1 MSYFNHAFKKT
12 MLGSSDFVE
21 GAKGKLGTTGNILT
35 KGQFGFVDKDWNL
48 VDIGSAPTDCCPL
61 TLVAGSLLAK
71 DKIGAFHGGYK
82 ETNKSKVINPRYV
95 HKFYRVDDCAPQ
107 NHIIAIGYTPD
118 TVGLKVGV
126 TSAAASDLVVTSGG
140 SSLTN
145 GTYTNVPLTD
155 STTGAKTAL
164 ATITVAGNVITATG
178 VTITASGQGYE
189 HPAAGTDTV
198 TISAA
203 DAIAAGIIASGTPGT
218 VTITY
223 KVGATSG
230 AKDCCQDFLCDET
243 YSLRVDIKGEAALEL
258 LAHNAYLTVDYNTGC
273 CADPTVAPVAVDST
287 LVYIEWAKQL
297 TTSPIMKDFIQIVV
311 TGEDNKLWYADDVVT
326 GGLTPPTGFTIG
338 GNWKDYVSSGHTAG
352 ECAGMTIQ
360 ACYVSTDFGDCSFQY
375 LDGYNYQPLKILA
388 SEVDYTGSPCEF
400 TGICV
405 LDVCQPVQAMGIGES
420 VVRDLIMS
428 ESYAQNPFA
437 TDIRIREITQGD
449 DMLTNEAGASIRGI
463 DTWVRYYILHTV
475 PRYNNPSGVFDND
488 QYLIEL
494 ICDENHTDFQNF
506 MNTWLGGCGNCDVA
520 METITCDT
528 ATCTPLTEFPAC
540 V

>member
-107 NHIIAIGYTPD
+107 NHIMAIGYTPD
-118 TVGLKVGV
+118 TVGLLVGQAI
-126 TSAAASDLVVTSGG
+126 TITGAGG
-140 SSLTN
+140 SGLTN
-145 GTYTNVPLTD
+145 GTFTNVPI
-155 STTGAKTAL
+155 TGASGSVSAL
-164 ATITVAGNVITATG
+164 ATVVVAGAVVSS
-178 VTITASGQGYE
+178 VTITTAGQGYGL
-189 HPAAGTDTV
+189 PSGTLAWS
-198 TISAA
+198 ISSAA
-203 DAIAAGIIASGTPGT
+203 FSTAGAGGPPASPVVGTYT
-218 VTITY
+218 AVM
-223 KVGATSG
+223 TSG
-230 AKDCCQDFLCDET
+230 AKGCCQDFLCDET
-243 YSLRVDIKGEAALEL
+243 YSLRVDIKGEAALEA

-273 CADPTVAPVAVDST
+273 CADPTVAPVATDSS

-297 TTSPIMKDFIQIVV
+297 TTSPIMKDFIEIVV
-311 TGEDNKLWYADDVVT
+311 TDEANKLWYADDVDT
-326 GGLTPPTGFTIG
+326 SGLTPPTGFTIG
-338 GNWKDYVSSGHTAG
+338 GNWKNYVTPGHTSG

-375 LDGYNYQPLKILA
+375 LDGYNYQPLKLYA
-388 SEVDYTGSPCEF
+388 SEVDYTGSPCDF

-405 LDVCQPVQAMGIGES
+405 LDVCQPVQAMGLGES

-494 ICDENHTDFQNF
+494 ICDENHTDFQTF

-528 ATCTPLTEFPAC
+528 ATCTPLTKFPAC